1 MVKPVAFVTGAS
13 SGIGL
18 ELSRLLAAAGHDL
31 VLVGRSAERLDQ
43 TVRELHDR
51 YGVQVESRRRDL
63 SEPGAAET
71 LWRELMAGGVAVDI
85 LVNNAGVGLH
95 GAFGQQDPE
104 AISRL
109 VTLNVTALTTLTWL
123 ALPEMLA
130 RRSGRILNVAS
141 LVAFQP
147 GAQPSGVGRLSTGSP
162 SKHRKN
168 TARYR
173 ECASFTAGSR
183 RGVPSQRGF
192 HSIFRRPTRLRGIRR
207 ARRRRH
213 RQYG

>member
-31 VLVGRSAERLDQ
+31 VLAARSAEKLDQ
-43 TVRELHDR
+43 TVRELRDR
-51 YGVQVESRRRDL
+51 YGVHVESRRRDL

-71 LWRELMAGGVAVDI
+71 LWRELMAEGVAVDI

-109 VTLNVTALTTLTWL
+109 VTLNVTALTTLTRL

-147 GAQPSGVGRLSTGSP
+147 GALAVRRWSSQHRIAVEAPEEHSP
-162 SKHRKN
+162 VSRVRILHCRFSP
-168 TARYR
+168 RS
-173 ECASFTAGSR
+173 SFTTR
-183 RGVPSQRGF
+183 IPLD
-192 HSIFRRPTRLRGIRR
+192 FRRPTRPRGIRR